1 MARTNPHGLT
11 DQQERFCLEY
21 AANGGNATQAYISAG
36 YAVTGAD
43 ASASKLLGNPRVR
56 SRIGELQQTAA
67 EKLGITQEYLLQ
79 HLKNAMDDPTASL
92 KDRLRAVEMA
102 GKNLAMWIERRDSD
116 TRLSGEVATT
126 STVILVPQ
134 GQREAEGD

>member
-1 MARTNPHGLT
+1 M
-11 DQQERFCLEY
+11 EY
-21 AANGGNATQAYISAG
+21 VANGGNATQAYISAG
-36 YAVTGAD
+36 YSESTAEQ
-43 ASASKLLGNPRVR
+43 ASSRLLTNVKVQERVK
-56 SRIGELQQTAA
+56 ELQTSVA
-67 EKLGITQEYLLQ
+67 ERLGITQEYLLG
-79 HLKNAMDDPTASL
+79 HLKEIIDNHTNPN